1 MFAKITLAGI
11 KLCPTYRVPRISL
24 LHTGAR
30 SLESLPQLRNNSAF
44 KKKKKIKHYCSFVGR
59 IISVTRPDQSDVNVH
74 MDPQS
79 NVFDQ

>member
-11 KLCPTYRVPRISL
+11 KLCPTYHVPRICL

-30 SLESLPQLRNNSAF
+30 SLESLPQLRNNSAL
-44 KKKKKIKHYCSFVGR
+44 KKIIKHYCSFVGR

>member
-1 MFAKITLAGI
+1 MSYIPCAQNSSPSHGSTFIREFATTEKQFCFLKKI
-11 KLCPTYRVPRISL
+11 
-24 LHTGAR
+24 
-30 SLESLPQLRNNSAF
+30 
-44 KKKKKIKHYCSFVGR
+44 KIKHYCSFVGR